1 MRHRVDTTW
10 ELDSGDMLSVCDYDR
25 QNNDMV
31 SLSNFG
37 WPSFTILL
45 RPAHIPKVEELLAA
59 LIAKRDAVKA
69 VAA

>member
-1 MRHRVDTTW
+1 
-10 ELDSGDMLSVCDYDR
+10 VCDYDR

-59 LIAKRDAVKA
+59 LIAKRGAAAQKA
-69 VAA
+69 GA